1 MARGLGDVLDAFID
15 GPQLRARSAA
25 RILRVP
31 LAPGS
36 RVVAGLLA
44 SIAAELPRL
53 GVSVSLKLLDAG
65 ARSLQRGAA
74 DTPATAAEL
83 TFEIAT
89 CPAAPRAQ
97 SVLLVCP
104 DLASALRLGAEFGFG
119 DPDCEIVVLDCA
131 TGAPESAAIRWL
143 VERSGARWIAGV
155 PPSAALL
162 ASLGTAASNAAL
174 AQAAQALRSWLRA
187 SHPLE
192 PKPALTPWGPNRP

>member
-31 LAPGS
+31 LSPGS
-36 RVVAGLLA
+36 RVAAGLLA

-53 GVSVSLKLLDAG
+53 GVSVSLKPLDAG

-74 DTPATAAEL
+74 DTPATAPEL

-89 CPAAPRAQ
+89 RPAAPRSQ

-104 DLASALRLGAEFGFG
+104 DLAGALRLGAASGFG
-119 DPDCEIVVLDCA
+119 DSDCEILVLDCA
-131 TGAPESAAIRWL
+131 AGAGESAAIRWL

-155 PPSAALL
+155 PASAAFF
-162 ASLGTAASNAAL
+162 ASLGTAASSAAL
-174 AQAAQALRSWLRA
+174 AQAAHALRRWLRA
-187 SHPLE
+187 SHL
-192 PKPALTPWGPNRP
+192 